1 MAVRCSG
8 QGVEDKHWSA
18 SRCLGL
24 LWGWTQP
31 DPTATLG
38 MSPPIPLID
47 SLSVPD
53 GQELAGEGGHVDVTS
68 LENGGQSTKTKKAF
82 RKPVLWEKV
91 NPMSHAG
98 QPCAE
103 RG

>member
-1 MAVRCSG
+1 
-8 QGVEDKHWSA
+8 
-18 SRCLGL
+18 
-24 LWGWTQP
+24 
-31 DPTATLG
+31 

-47 SLSVPD
+47 SFSVPD
-53 GQELAGEGGHVDVTS
+53 GQEFAGAGEGGHVDVTS
-68 LENGGQSTKTKKAF
+68 LENGGHSNKTKKAL
-82 RKPVLWEKV
+82 RKPVLWGKL